1 MLEEII
7 IKCSRLVLRQVRQL
21 EVLFEY
27 WSGIQLPFKSPTFSC
42 PVFRCYSKIRTFA
55 LYHLKFG
62 LVWYSDGHWILF
74 WHCWWGAVVWW
85 AYSSCISL
93 TAPRVEGSNPGRS
106 SFFYFVNVPSANWCE
121 ERWVRSPARRKAG
134 AATIERRKTSRRF
147 WNGIYEKWFGS
158 FRRRLNG

>member
-62 LVWYSDGHWILF
+62 LVWYS
-74 WHCWWGAVVWW
+74 A
-85 AYSSCISL
+85 
-93 TAPRVEGSNPGRS
+93 GRIKTLLLRRKKYCFCACFGVAS
-106 SFFYFVNVPSANWCE
+106 AAPSAWL
-121 ERWVRSPARRKAG
+121 RQPLRLST
-134 AATIERRKTSRRF
+134 AAAAIDEKDAAIKK
-147 WNGIYEKWFGS
+147 WN
-158 FRRRLNG
+158 